1 MLDGIPGRDVLRFA
15 PDLAAG
21 DERQTEKPSNKI
33 DRQGCRDATDYRER
47 VKAAERRLRIVVT
60 KER

>member
-1 MLDGIPGRDVLRFA
+1 LDGIPGRDVLRFA

-47 VKAAERRLRIVVT
+47 VKAAKRRLRIVVT